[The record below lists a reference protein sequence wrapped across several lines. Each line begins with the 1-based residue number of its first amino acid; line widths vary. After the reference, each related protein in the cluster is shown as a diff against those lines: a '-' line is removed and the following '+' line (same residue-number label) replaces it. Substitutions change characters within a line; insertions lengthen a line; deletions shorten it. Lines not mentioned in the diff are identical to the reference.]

1 MLFEKVHVLKSMN
14 KLMLGAL
21 LALMTIGVFFIYS
34 ACYISE
40 DQPMRMLYVKQ
51 ILWIGVGL
59 LLYMLIAMNDY
70 RAMRKYVWGLYL
82 GSIVL
87 LVAVLLFG
95 PEISDSK
102 RWLVFFG
109 IYIQPAEFAKLATLL
124 LLAHVMTR
132 PSFDHNSWL
141 WLFALLGLMIPP
153 FLLIREQPDFSTA
166 VTLVLMGVGM
176 MFAGGLRL
184 RNLLIILGVVVLV
197 ASVFMAVL
205 ISYEKS
211 GKGPEDKPLIIKMIG
226 LRDYQVRRLV
236 GFLSTETDP
245 LGAGWNKMQSKIAVG
260 SGGLNGKGFLKGT
273 QNILGFLPKSVAPT
287 DFIYSVIAEERGF
300 VGSVVVIGL
309 FVLVFACGT
318 LIALETRD
326 EFGRL
331 ICAGFMILVFF
342 HSFVNM
348 AMTVGLLPITGLPL
362 PLLSYGGS
370 FTVVTLAGF
379 GFVQSVHIRSRRPV
393 EY

>member
-1 MLFEKVHVLKSMN
+1 MFFEKIHFLKSIN
-14 KLMLGAL
+14 KLMLMAL

-40 DQPMRMLYVKQ
+40 DQPIRILYLKQ
-51 ILWIGVGL
+51 ILWIGVGM
-59 LLYMLIAMNDY
+59 LLYLLIAMNDY
-70 RAMRKYVWGLYL
+70 RGIRKYAWIFYL
-82 GSIVL
+82 ASIAL

-95 PEISDSK
+95 SEISGSK

-109 IYIQPAEFAKLATLL
+109 INLQPAEFAKLATLL
-124 LLAHVMTR
+124 LLAHLMTR

-141 WLFALLGLMIPP
+141 WLFALLGVTALPC
-153 FLLIREQPDFSTA
+153 LLISRQPDLGTA
-166 VTLVLMGVGM
+166 ATLGIIGVGM

-184 RNLLIILGVVVLV
+184 RNLLILIAVGVLVVSIPLGVL
-197 ASVFMAVL
+197 L
-205 ISYEKS
+205 TYEKM
-211 GKGPEDKPLIIKMIG
+211 GVEQEKKDRVAGMIG
-226 LRDYQVRRLV
+226 LREYQVRRLLV
-236 GFLSTETDP
+236 FFSAENDP
-245 LGAGWNKMQSKIAVG
+245 LGSGWNKMQSKIAVG
-260 SGGLNGKGFLKGT
+260 SGGITGKGFLKGT

-300 VGSVVVIGL
+300 IGSVAVIGL
-309 FVLVFACGT
+309 FILVFACGT

-379 GFVQSVHIRSRRPV
+379 GLVQSVHIRSRRPV

>member
-1 MLFEKVHVLKSMN
+1 MLFEKVHVLGSMH
-14 KLMLGAL
+14 KLMLMAL
-21 LALMTIGVFFIYS
+21 IALMTIGVFFIFS

-40 DQPMRMLYVKQ
+40 DQPMKILYLKQ
-51 ILWIGVGL
+51 MLWIGVGM
-59 LLYMLIAMNDY
+59 LLYLLIAMNDY
-70 RAMRKYVWGLYL
+70 RAMRKYVWGFYFASLA
-82 GSIVL
+82 L
-87 LVAVLLFG
+87 LAAVLLFA
-95 PEISDSK
+95 PEISGSK
-102 RWLVFFG
+102 RWLIVFG
-109 IYIQPAEFAKLATLL
+109 IYVQPAEFAKLATLL

-132 PSFDHNSWL
+132 PTFDHNSWR
-141 WLFALLGLMIPP
+141 WLFALLGLIAMPC
-153 FLLIREQPDFSTA
+153 LLISKQPDLGTA
-166 VTLVLMGVGM
+166 ATLGIMGSGM

-184 RNLLIILGVVVLV
+184 RNLLLLAAIGVLV
-197 ASVFMAVL
+197 
-205 ISYEKS
+205 ISIPLGFLLAYEKM
-211 GKGPEDKPLIIKMIG
+211 GVEQEKKERVVKMIG
-226 LRDYQVRRLV
+226 LREYQVRRLL
-236 GFLSTETDP
+236 GFFSAENDP
-245 LGAGWNKMQSKIAVG
+245 LGSGWNKMQSKIAVG
-260 SGGLNGKGFLKGT
+260 SGGVNGKGFLKGT

-300 VGSVVVIGL
+300 IGSMVVIGL

-331 ICAGFMILVFF
+331 ICAGFMVLVFF
-342 HSFVNM
+342 HSFVNI

-370 FTVVTLAGF
+370 FTVMTLAGF